1 MLFSAQMDESTGI
14 KRRAGPGVADV
25 GTGESLVCLERWDGV
40 RSCSAPGEGSFEDI
54 TVCRENKPRRT
65 RCGGQGSAAGG

>member
-1 MLFSAQMDESTGI
+1 MDESTGI
-14 KRRAGPGVADV
+14 KRRAGPEVADV
-25 GTGESLVCLERWDGV
+25 GTGKRLDYLQRWDGV
-40 RSCSAPGEGSFEDI
+40 RSCSAPCEGSFEDI